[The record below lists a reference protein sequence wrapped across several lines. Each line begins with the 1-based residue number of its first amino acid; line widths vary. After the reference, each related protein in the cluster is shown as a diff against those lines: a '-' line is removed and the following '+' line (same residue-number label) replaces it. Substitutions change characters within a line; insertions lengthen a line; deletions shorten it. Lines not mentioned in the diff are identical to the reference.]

1 MLDSVRAVITSISAK
16 ALNVDTDSQVQQ
28 GEKRGMVVVK
38 DITLGVIHFWFS
50 VKRRTKRS
58 MEKGGGPWG
67 RWLKCSTVLI

>member
-1 MLDSVRAVITSISAK
+1 MLDRVRAVITSISAK
-16 ALNVDTDSQVQQ
+16 ALGVDTDSQVRQ
-28 GEKRGMVVVK
+28 GEERGMVVVK

-50 VKRRTKRS
+50 VERTKRS